1 MRNLILFVTKKLPFH
16 EIGAGRDHGA
26 TVQVEV
32 VIHQKVKLVPVQGGM
47 FCISYILYILVFIFF
62 EVVIHHKVKLVRVQG
77 GLFCIFD
84 TQGGSFTR
92 FYPTKP
98 TAPKNNPKDILK
110 TTSGWPL
117 VFFLPVQYW
126 TVGGDS
132 EKHPYIIIYIQYM
145 YVCICIFWNFYQYIC
160 YW

>member
-1 MRNLILFVTKKLPFH
+1 MTKKLPFH

-32 VIHQKVKLVPVQGGM
+32 VIHQ
-47 FCISYILYILVFIFF
+47 
-62 EVVIHHKVKLVRVQG
+62 KVKLVRVQG

-117 VFFLPVQYW
+117 VFFLYSVLNS
-126 TVGGDS
+126 GG
-132 EKHPYIIIYIQYM
+132 
-145 YVCICIFWNFYQYIC
+145 
-160 YW
+160 

>member
-47 FCISYILYILVFIFF
+47 FCISYILYILIFIFF

-117 VFFLPVQYW
+117 VFFLYSVLNS
-126 TVGGDS
+126 GG
-132 EKHPYIIIYIQYM
+132 
-145 YVCICIFWNFYQYIC
+145 
-160 YW
+160 